1 MGLTEGQQDA
11 IVLEHGLMLAQQRDI
26 IARSRGICARTE
38 ALQPA
43 APAADSNTHG
53 VRLLWST
60 FDPAKHA
67 ALQHHSALSPHAA
80 GT

>member
-26 IARSRGICARTE
+26 MARSRAICTRTE

-53 VRLLWST
+53 VRLRGPAWNLRGTQARST
-60 FDPAKHA
+60 TLHQSTATH
-67 ALQHHSALSPHAA
+67 
-80 GT
+80 